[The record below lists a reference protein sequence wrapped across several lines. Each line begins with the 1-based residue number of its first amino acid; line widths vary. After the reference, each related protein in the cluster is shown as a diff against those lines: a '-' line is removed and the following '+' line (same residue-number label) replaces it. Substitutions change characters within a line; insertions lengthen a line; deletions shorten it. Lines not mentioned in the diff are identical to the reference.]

1 MPLYAI
7 RDGKLERIRE
17 DDFKLEK
24 DLQKLC
30 DDNLETLFSLKLV
43 KSQFAIENFRID
55 T

>member
-24 DLQKLC
+24 DLFKIF
-30 DDNLETLFSLKLV
+30 EKKIF
-43 KSQFAIENFRID
+43 
-55 T
+55 